1 MQYRR
6 SGPIRSLAVPL
17 RSDFVL
23 PPPNPLP
30 DLRGLALHVLGAR
43 GRGMRPITLAAAS
56 SGADVDGC
64 DRFGG
69 EPDDALERAHI
80 RVVEGHDVAHLD
92 GRHLVVT
99 TSAHPDEP
107 EIERARVDGVLHH
120 RSELLDALLRRRPS
134 IAVTGTHG
142 KGTVAAL
149 AGLALEALGTD
160 PQLVLGVSV
169 PSLGGSFRAGA
180 GPVVAEADDADGTIA
195 RVGAS
200 VSVVT
205 NSWFDHPSFGRTR
218 AEVVGDVARH
228 VARVPPSGHVVLGR
242 GRNLAPIA
250 RASRAPV
257 WRLGRDFEVETVA
270 VGADGRVLRIR
281 DVEGDVV
288 EARVRLHGGNVADNA
303 ALAFAAL
310 RAIGVTPGDAATS
323 LGALT
328 MLTRRLE
335 LVDVVGEVRIYD
347 DIGKHPEAV
356 AATLA
361 AVRDLGPR
369 RIHVVYEPFVHD
381 DVLRWRSRWAAV
393 LGRADSVVVLPV
405 DDRPVLPVTRRAP
418 ADWAHRAGLK
428 ADLAIDR
435 DDAVGLVADRC
446 RPGDAV
452 VVLGSIDDLD
462 ELPRDIAARLAA
474 RQ

>member
-1 MQYRR
+1 
-6 SGPIRSLAVPL
+6 VPL

-30 DLRGLALHVLGAR
+30 DLPGLALHVLGVR
-43 GRGMRPITLAAAS
+43 GRGMRPMTLAAAS
-56 SGADVDGC
+56 SGAAVDGC
-64 DRFGG
+64 DRF
-69 EPDDALERAHI
+69 PLDDDDPLRRAGV
-80 RVVEGHDVAHLD
+80 RVFEGHDVAHVI
-92 GRHLVVT
+92 GRHLVIT
-99 TSAHPDEP
+99 TSAHADEP
-107 EIERARVDGVLHH
+107 EIMAARATGVLHH
-120 RSELLDALLRRRPS
+120 RSELLDALLRGRSS

-160 PQLVLGVSV
+160 PLLVLGVSV
-169 PSLGGSFRAGA
+169 PSLGGPFRAGA
-180 GPVVAEADDADGTIA
+180 GPAVAEADDADGSIA
-195 RVGAS
+195 RVGAT

-218 AEVVGDVARH
+218 TEVIGSVAEH
-228 VARVPPSGHVVLGR
+228 VARVPPAGRVVLGR
-242 GRNLAPIA
+242 NRNLGPVA
-250 RASRAPV
+250 RAARAPV
-257 WRLGRDFEVETVA
+257 WRLGRDFEVETVT
-270 VGADGRVLRIR
+270 VSSEGRVLRLR
-281 DVEGDVV
+281 DVEGDVL
-288 EARVRLHGGNVADNA
+288 EAVVRLHGGNVADNA

-310 RAIGVTPGDAATS
+310 RAAGVPAADAAAS
-323 LGALT
+323 LAALT

-335 LVDVVGEVRIYD
+335 LVDVVGEIRIFD

-361 AVRDLGPR
+361 AVRELGPS

-381 DVLRWRSRWAAV
+381 DVLRWQRRWATV
-393 LGRADSVVVLPV
+393 LSQADSVVVLPV

-418 ADWAHRAGLK
+418 VDWAHRAGLN
-428 ADLAIDR
+428 ADLAVDR
-435 DDAVGLVADRC
+435 DEAVGLIADRC

-462 ELPRDIAARLAA
+462 ELPREIAARIAA
-474 RQ
+474 GQ